1 MSEATG
7 WDELKRLEQRA
18 LIKLFGGGAVCE
30 MTILQLPKS
39 YAREASSMSTTRS
52 RCLDCSF

>member
-7 WDELKRLEQRA
+7 WDELTRLEQRA
-18 LIKLFGGGAVCE
+18 LIKCLAAAVCE